1 MKYKDGTVVKIG
13 DKIKLWE
20 DCYGIVVASIDTG
33 EYDHSYL
40 KEEWEYLNSGI
51 LVNSDK
57 AGLVHYSE
65 AEDDWELIARSA
77 QNK

>member
-1 MKYKDGTVVKIG
+1 MKYKDGTEVKIG

-20 DCYGIVVASIDTG
+20 DCYGIVVASIDAG
-33 EYDHSYL
+33 EYDPSYL
-40 KEEWEYLNSGI
+40 KKEWEYLKSGI

-65 AEDDWELIARSA
+65 AEDDWELIARSV